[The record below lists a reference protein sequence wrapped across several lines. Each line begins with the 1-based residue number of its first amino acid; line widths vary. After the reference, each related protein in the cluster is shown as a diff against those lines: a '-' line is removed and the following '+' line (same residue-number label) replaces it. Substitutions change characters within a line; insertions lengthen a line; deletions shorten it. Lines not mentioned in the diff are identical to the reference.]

1 MSSAEVL
8 KKCLLSGYYNL
19 ENNKEYVN
27 ELNVFPVPDGDTGTN
42 MSLTM
47 RSAVKNITEA
57 REISVTTIAKAA
69 SNGSLM
75 GARGN
80 SGVILSQILRGFYKG
95 FKGQDEITPLVLRDG
110 FVKAYET
117 AYKAVMKPTEGTI
130 LTVIREMGEFAEK
143 NVDLFEDTM
152 PFLREIIAK
161 GNESLQ
167 NTPNLLPVLKE
178 AGVVDSGGKGLM
190 VILEGCLNY
199 SEEKFIPEGTPT
211 EMKKT
216 SASVQATEEIEFGYC
231 TEFLI
236 QADHVNENKFREKI
250 TPLGDCIIVVKG
262 DGIVKTHIHTNH
274 PGRVLELALEEGA
287 LKDIKIENMRF
298 QHKHI
303 LASDNEIEGAKQKE
317 IRVKQEHKKYAF
329 ITISSGKGLNRV
341 FESLGVDRIIMGGQ
355 TMNPSTEDISKVVE
369 ELSADHI
376 FILPNN
382 KNIIMSAN
390 QTKKL
395 SDKDVHVLE
404 TRSIPQ
410 GIAALIS
417 FDAGRDVKENIASM
431 EEAISEIRSGQVTY
445 SVRDTKIGN
454 IDVKKDDIIGLDE
467 KEIRAVGKDINKV
480 SFDLISQL
488 IQPDS
493 DLVTLYYGD
502 GVDENTAQK
511 LREMLEEKFEDL
523 DIEIIEGT
531 QPIYYYIIS
540 VE

>member
-1 MSSAEVL
+1 MSNAEIL
-8 KKCLLSGYYNL
+8 KKSLLAGYHNL
-19 ENNKEYVN
+19 EKNKDHVN
-27 ELNVFPVPDGDTGTN
+27 DLNVFPVPDGDTGTN

-47 RSAVKNITEA
+47 RSAVKNIMEVQDINIT
-57 REISVTTIAKAA
+57 SIAKAA

-95 FKGQDEITPLVLRDG
+95 FKEQEEITPLVLRDG

-130 LTVIREMGEFAEK
+130 LTVIREMGEFANK
-143 NVDLFEDTM
+143 NVDLFEDTL

-161 GNESLQ
+161 GNESLRK
-167 NTPNLLPVLKE
+167 TPELLPVLKE

-199 SEEKFIPEGTPT
+199 SDENFVSEETSVSKKYVEEPT
-211 EMKKT
+211 Q
-216 SASVQATEEIEFGYC
+216 SAEEIEFGYC

-236 QADHVNENKFREKI
+236 QATDADAETFREKI
-250 TPLGDCIIVVKG
+250 TPLGDCVIVVKG
-262 DGIVKTHIHTNH
+262 EDIVKTHIHTNH
-274 PGRVLELALEEGA
+274 PGKVLEYALQVGA

-298 QHKHI
+298 QHEHL
-303 LASDNEIEGAKQKE
+303 LADEQELQEAKNPQPK
-317 IRVKQEHKKYAF
+317 KEHKKYAF
-329 ITISSGKGLNRV
+329 ITVSSGKGLNRV

-355 TMNPSTEDISKVVE
+355 TMNPSTEDIGNAIE

-382 KNIIMSAN
+382 KNIIMAAN
-390 QTKKL
+390 QTKHL
-395 SDKDVHVLE
+395 TNQHIHVLE
-404 TRSIPQ
+404 TKSIPQ
-410 GIAALIS
+410 GIAAMIS
-417 FDAGRDVKENIASM
+417 FDANREFQENVQAM
-431 EEAISEIRSGQVTY
+431 EEAVSEIRTGQVTY

-454 IDVKKDDIIGLDE
+454 VNVKKDDIIGLDE

-480 SFDLISQL
+480 SFDLVSQL
-488 IQPDS
+488 IQKDS
-493 DLVTLYYGD
+493 VLVTLYYGD
-502 GVDENTAQK
+502 GIDENMAQR
-511 LREMLEEKFEDL
+511 LGEMIEEKYDDL
-523 DIEIIEGT
+523 DIEIMEGA
-531 QPIYYYIIS
+531 QPIYYYMIS